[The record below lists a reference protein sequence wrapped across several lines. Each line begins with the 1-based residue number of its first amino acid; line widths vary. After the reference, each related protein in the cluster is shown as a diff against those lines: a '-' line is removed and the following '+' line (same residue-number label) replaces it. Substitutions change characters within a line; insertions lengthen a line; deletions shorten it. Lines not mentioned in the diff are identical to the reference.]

1 MKVASK
7 KLNSTDILA
16 LLLCGV
22 AFLATSFIGKN
33 VYEGI
38 PHIEDEI
45 AYVWQAEAIAG
56 GNLLLPTPECPKCFL
71 VPFVVDA
78 NGWRS
83 SKYPPGWPVVLS
95 FGILLG
101 KRSLVPPLLASLTI
115 WLMYRLGNK
124 FLDKR
129 TALLSVFLTITSP
142 FFLMNASSLLSHNW
156 CLFLS
161 LSFTICWLDTF
172 NKNRTI
178 PHWITILTGALSL
191 GAMAL
196 TRPLTAV
203 GVAFPFFIHG
213 IILLFGRNRQ
223 DKIRVLLIGLIAG
236 LISLLFFVWQFA
248 VTGNFFTNPYTLWW
262 PYDRMGFGPGVGLQE
277 NGFTL
282 YAGWINTR
290 FSLWVGWHD
299 FLGWPYVSWLFLP
312 FGLLALRHSRQA
324 WLVNSVFPSLVAAYM
339 FYWIGAWLLGP
350 RYYYESIHCFMFL
363 TSAGIC
369 WLAGKPNQSPMSR
382 LRRLTVTA
390 LVSLLLVTNILI
402 YTPIRV
408 GSLYGL
414 YGAYR
419 YRLEPFLTPE
429 AQKLTPALVIV
440 HPQEDWIEYGTLLE
454 LSNPYHNTPFV
465 FIYNR
470 GEENNQLVIQK
481 FAGRSIFHYYPDE
494 PYRFYTAPRPQSDS

>member
-1 MKVASK
+1 MKFASK
-7 KLNSTDILA
+7 KLNSADILA

-22 AFLATSFIGKN
+22 AFLATSLIGKN
-33 VYEGI
+33 VYEEI

-101 KRSLVPPLLASLTI
+101 KRSSIPPLLASITI

-124 FLDKR
+124 FLDKQI
-129 TALLSVFLTITSP
+129 ALLSAFLTITSP

-161 LSFTICWLDTF
+161 LSFTISWLDTF
-172 NKNRTI
+172 NKNCTI

-223 DKIRVLLIGLIAG
+223 DKIQVLLIGLIAG
-236 LISLLFFVWQFA
+236 LYLSFIFSCGNFA
-248 VTGNFFTNPYTLWW
+248 VTGNFFHESLYTL
-262 PYDRMGFGPGVGLQE
+262 
-277 NGFTL
+277 
-282 YAGWINTR
+282 
-290 FSLWVGWHD
+290 
-299 FLGWPYVSWLFLP
+299 
-312 FGLLALRHSRQA
+312 
-324 WLVNSVFPSLVAAYM
+324 VA
-339 FYWIGAWLLGP
+339 I
-350 RYYYESIHCFMFL
+350 
-363 TSAGIC
+363 
-369 WLAGKPNQSPMSR
+369 
-382 LRRLTVTA
+382 
-390 LVSLLLVTNILI
+390 
-402 YTPIRV
+402 
-408 GSLYGL
+408 
-414 YGAYR
+414 
-419 YRLEPFLTPE
+419 
-429 AQKLTPALVIV
+429 
-440 HPQEDWIEYGTLLE
+440 
-454 LSNPYHNTPFV
+454 
-465 FIYNR
+465 
-470 GEENNQLVIQK
+470 
-481 FAGRSIFHYYPDE
+481 
-494 PYRFYTAPRPQSDS
+494 